1 MRDTKIVV
9 QKTGDLL
16 ITVARAAPVET
27 KIIVKL
33 KNNYYIETLSVLK
46 QKATDVLGTTPTVP
60 NVAPEVG
67 FY

>member
-1 MRDTKIVV
+1 MRDSKIVV
-9 QKTGDLL
+9 TKTGDLL

-27 KIIVKL
+27 KIIVKR
-33 KNNYYIETLSVLK
+33 KNNDYIETLSVLK